1 MAKKEARWGPLFKKK
16 AYFLQEQSIWQKS
29 IRIWIAGAIHMLKGI
44 NVDALFLQKTQQQ
57 KRPNNKGNKRKTMGK
72 MVKRMRK
79 QA

>member
-1 MAKKEARWGPLFKKK
+1 
-16 AYFLQEQSIWQKS
+16 
-29 IRIWIAGAIHMLKGI
+29 MLKGI